1 MAAQTRAPAQGE
13 AGRIEFSGGG
23 DFHAELKQRVRALLD
38 EPGRARRG
46 QVRIYVKSAVM
57 IAWLAASWAGL
68 VFGAQ
73 TWWQAGLLA
82 VSLGLAMAGLAFN
95 ITHDANHGS
104 YSPHR
109 RLNRAMAWTMDLIG
123 ASSYVWRAKHNVVH
137 HTYTNIAGADSDIDS
152 LPFARFA
159 PDQRRRALH
168 RFQHLYIWVLY
179 GLFAIKW
186 HTLGDFDHLRK
197 GVIGETVVRW
207 PRGWDL
213 VGFWAGK
220 AAFVSWSVVVPLLL
234 HPAWQVAVA
243 FGVASFV
250 LALTL
255 AVTFQLAH
263 CVEEA
268 EFSSVERMKQGGR
281 TEWARHQVET
291 TVDFAPRS
299 RVLAWYLGGLNFQI
313 EHHLFS
319 KVCHTHYPAMAAV
332 VREVCERHGVRH
344 QTHPRLGSALS
355 SHARWLREMGRPDPV
370 PLTAASA
377 S

>member
-1 MAAQTRAPAQGE
+1 MAVQARAPLASGN
-13 AGRIEFSGGG
+13 GRIEFDGGG
-23 DFHAELKQRVRALLD
+23 DFHAELKQRVRALLE
-38 EPGRARRG
+38 EPGREHRAQMRM
-46 QVRIYVKSAVM
+46 YVKSAVM
-57 IAWLAASWAGL
+57 AGWLVASWIGL
-68 VFGAQ
+68 VLLAQ

-82 VSLGLAMAGLAFN
+82 TSLGLAMAGLAFN
-95 ITHDANHGS
+95 ISHDANHGS

-109 RLNRAMAWTMDLIG
+109 RLNRAMGWTMDLMG

-152 LPFARFA
+152 MPFARFA
-159 PDQRRRALH
+159 PDQRRRVLH

-197 GVIGETVVRW
+197 GVIGETPVRW
-207 PRGWDL
+207 PRGGDL

-220 AAFVSWSVVVPLLL
+220 LAFVAWSVVIPLLL
-234 HPAWQVAVA
+234 HPAWQVAAV
-243 FGVASFV
+243 FGVVSFV
-250 LALTL
+250 LAVTL

-263 CVEEA
+263 CLEEA
-268 EFSSVERMKQGGR
+268 EFSSVDRMKEGGR

-299 RVLAWYLGGLNFQI
+299 RFLAWYLGGLNFQI

-319 KVCHTHYPAMAAV
+319 RVAHTHYPAMAVV

-344 QTHPRLGSALS
+344 QTHPHLGSALA
-355 SHARWLREMGRPDPV
+355 SHARWLREMGRPDTLPV
-370 PLTAASA
+370 CGPAAS
-377 S
+377 